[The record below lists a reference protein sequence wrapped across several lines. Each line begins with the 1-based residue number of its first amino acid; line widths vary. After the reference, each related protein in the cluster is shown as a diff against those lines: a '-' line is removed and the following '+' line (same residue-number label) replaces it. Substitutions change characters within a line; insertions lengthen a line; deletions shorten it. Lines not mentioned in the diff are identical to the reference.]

1 MPPFGPISRIDL
13 IRALRQA
20 GFDGPYSG
28 GKHPFMLK
36 GDLTLT
42 IPNPHHSD
50 IGREL
55 LAQLFGK
62 RASLGRIGNGSVN
75 TKLFADDLENF
86 PADFPFPAGKR
97 RDNFTL
103 RIEYFD
109 RSFRGID
116 RFRAVDDDQIAVF
129 PLQLLHRPAMSVFG
143 LQSEGHHPLMCF
155 DRA

>member
-55 LAQLFGK
+55 LARILRQAGLS
-62 RASLGRIGNGSVN
+62 REDWERLG
-75 TKLFADDLENF
+75 
-86 PADFPFPAGKR
+86 
-97 RDNFTL
+97 
-103 RIEYFD
+103 
-109 RSFRGID
+109 
-116 RFRAVDDDQIAVF
+116 
-129 PLQLLHRPAMSVFG
+129 
-143 LQSEGHHPLMCF
+143 
-155 DRA
+155 